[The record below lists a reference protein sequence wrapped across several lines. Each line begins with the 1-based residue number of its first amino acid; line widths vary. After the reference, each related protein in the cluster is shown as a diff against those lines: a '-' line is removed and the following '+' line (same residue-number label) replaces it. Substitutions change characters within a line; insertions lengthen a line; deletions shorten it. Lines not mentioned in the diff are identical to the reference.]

1 MRRYG
6 LATFWRDK
14 QPGKKDKERG
24 LMETR
29 VEGEGTGWRK
39 KKDVLSGSD

>member
-24 LMETR
+24 LMEPRLEERWDRMEKEERRTQQQ
-29 VEGEGTGWRK
+29 
-39 KKDVLSGSD
+39 